1 MLENYCWRRQQRG
14 ACVSTAYIILHVFEL
29 KLKFECRSHVRFSPN
44 SKYLL
49 AGTLD
54 SSLRLWDFNR
64 DNGRCVKTYKGHLN
78 ERYCLFSCFSVTRGK
93 WVVSGSEDNKIYLW
107 DLNTRTVAQILEGHT
122 DVVVTVDAHSKV
134 SMIASGALEK
144 DKTVKIWKEES

>member
-1 MLENYCWRRQQRG
+1 MNIGLMFVC
-14 ACVSTAYIILHVFEL
+14 S
-29 KLKFECRSHVRFSPN
+29 SHVRFSPN

-54 SSLRLWDFNR
+54 SSLRLWDFSR

-78 ERYCLFSCFSVTRGK
+78 ERFCLFSCFSVTGGK
-93 WVVSGSEDNKIYLW
+93 WVVSGSEDHKIYLW

-122 DVVVTVDAHSKV
+122 DVVVAVDAHSKV

-144 DKTVKIWKEES
+144 DKTVKIWKEEPAAK